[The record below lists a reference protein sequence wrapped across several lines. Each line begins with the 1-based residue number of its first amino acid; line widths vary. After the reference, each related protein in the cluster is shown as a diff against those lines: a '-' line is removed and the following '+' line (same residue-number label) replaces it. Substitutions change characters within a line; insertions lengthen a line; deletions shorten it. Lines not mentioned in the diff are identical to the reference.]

1 MKIFLDDVRETPE
14 GYVRCYWPQEVIE
27 LLKTNQV
34 TELSLDHDLGDDS
47 IGTGYD
53 VLTWLEE
60 QVLCHSFTP
69 PPVIKVHS
77 ANPVAKQRML
87 AAIQSILNQGVS
99 NHEC

>member
-14 GYVRCYWPQEVIE
+14 GYVHCYWPSEVIE

-87 AAIQSILNQGVS
+87 SAIASIYNYWVQK
-99 NHEC
+99 

>member
-1 MKIFLDDVRETPE
+1 LISFQKFNDFL
-14 GYVRCYWPQEVIE
+14 WP
-27 LLKTNQV
+27 V

-60 QVLCHSFTP
+60 QVHCHSFTP

-87 AAIQSILNQGVS
+87 AAIQSILQ
-99 NHEC
+99 